1 MKTIRHWYSGPAAHV
16 VFVVV
21 MLALFPSGHS
31 SLHAADKLFQSHD
44 VVAFLGG
51 EDTVAMNEHGYMELL
66 LIQAASRAGVDA
78 RFRNLGWEGDTVF
91 EQRRDLNFGT
101 WSEQLQRAEATVLIC
116 RFGKMEALRGTEH
129 LGAFLEAYEKLLDEW
144 TRRTDRIIL
153 LSPTPFER
161 APGQAPDLASKN
173 GDVAAY
179 AQAIQALAEK
189 RGIRFVDL
197 YQPLLA
203 GANEGRNLTRDGQ
216 HLNAAGHWTVAQ
228 ETARQLG
235 FETAEG
241 KIQFDAPNQ
250 AVLPSQL
257 ERARQ
262 LIRQKNRLWFDYWR
276 PMNWAFLAG
285 DRTEQPSSRDHRD
298 PSVRW
303 FPQEMREFLP
313 LIEQKESEIRKLIEL
328 P

>member
-1 MKTIRHWYSGPAAHV
+1 MKTIRHWYSAPAPQTGIV
-16 VFVVV
+16 LVI
-21 MLALFPSGHS
+21 LALFPSSHS
-31 SLHAADKLFQSHD
+31 CLHAADALFQSHD

-66 LIQAASRAGVDA
+66 LSHAASRAGA
-78 RFRNLGWEGDTVF
+78 NPRFRNLGWEGDTVF

-129 LGAFLEAYEKLLDEW
+129 LGAFIEAYEKLLDEW
-144 TRRTDRIIL
+144 SRRTDRIVL

-161 APGQAPDLASKN
+161 APDQAPDLASRN

-189 RGIRFVDL
+189 RGLKCVDL

-203 GANEGRNLTRDGQ
+203 GVDEGPNLTRDGQ
-216 HLNAAGHWTVAQ
+216 HLNAAGHWAVAR

-235 FETAEG
+235 LEPAEG

-250 AVLPSQL
+250 AVRTDRL

-303 FPQEMREFLP
+303 FPQEMLEFLP
-313 LIEQKESEIRKLIEL
+313 LIEQKESEIQKLIEQ